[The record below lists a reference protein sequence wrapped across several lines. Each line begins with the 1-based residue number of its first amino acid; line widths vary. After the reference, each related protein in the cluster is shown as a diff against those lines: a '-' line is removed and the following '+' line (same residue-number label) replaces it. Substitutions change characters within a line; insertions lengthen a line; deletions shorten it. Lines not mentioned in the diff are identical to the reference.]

1 MPPIGTSRSERP
13 TPPTGTS
20 RSERP
25 TPPTGSRAGPA
36 RRQPAPSRA
45 AASAL
50 RNARRK
56 TRARKRNARI
66 FLCVGIA
73 AVVLSVLFAVTVF
86 FTVDVI
92 EVRGNTMYTSDEII
106 SQTGIQFGDN
116 LLLMDKYRAINRAK
130 DNLVFLDSMEIR
142 RVLPNKLV
150 IRVSEV
156 VMAVAFDCGDG
167 NYWLADR
174 DGRLLQKVMDV
185 PAYSAKVTGLALKNP
200 RPGSLFV
207 AAESEKQQPMET
219 LLAAMK
225 ENDSY
230 QSVSDIRI
238 EKIYDI
244 RLTYK
249 ERYEVIFGRSDQRN
263 RLLRRVDPCGFVNAA
278 HPAKKLRADCK
289 KSRPLYCNFA
299 QNSVQYTVYIRNEQ
313 NLDYKT
319 REETENAFEKRLQRR
334 YSCQY

>member
-1 MPPIGTSRSERP
+1 MATGSGKGTSGRKTAVSQNGRPSFSHTRQSE
-13 TPPTGTS
+13 PPTGTS
-20 RSERP
+20 RQERS
-25 TPPTGSRAGPA
+25 TPSTGSRAEPA
-36 RRQPAPSRA
+36 RRQPVSGSA

-56 TRARKRNARI
+56 ARARKRNARI
-66 FLCVGIA
+66 FLCAGIA

-106 SQTGIQFGDN
+106 GQTGIQFGDN
-116 LLLMDKYRAINRAK
+116 LLLMDKYRVINRAK
-130 DNLVFLDSMEIR
+130 ENLVFLDSMEIR

-167 NYWLADR
+167 NFWLADR

-185 PAYSAKVTGLALKNP
+185 PAYSAKVSGLALKNP

-207 AAESEKQQPMET
+207 AAENEKQQPMET

-249 ERYEVIFGRSDQRN
+249 ERYEVIFGRSDQIPN
-263 RLLRRVDPCGFVNAA
+263 GMAKLDLLIAE
-278 HPAKKLRADCK
+278 L
-289 KSRPLYCNFA
+289 
-299 QNSVQYTVYIRNEQ
+299 
-313 NLDYKT
+313 
-319 REETENAFEKRLQRR
+319 ENQGT
-334 YSCQY
+334 YSCEIDFSDGSIRVVS